1 MSNGLVLED
10 RVKIIGDDDGDASDR
25 ALHTFQPQRL
35 PGTAGTPATRL
46 WSWAARPGRP
56 RDGWWQGGGR
66 SRPIAA

>member
-35 PGTAGTPATRL
+35 PGTAGTPAT
-46 WSWAARPGRP
+46 
-56 RDGWWQGGGR
+56 
-66 SRPIAA
+66 